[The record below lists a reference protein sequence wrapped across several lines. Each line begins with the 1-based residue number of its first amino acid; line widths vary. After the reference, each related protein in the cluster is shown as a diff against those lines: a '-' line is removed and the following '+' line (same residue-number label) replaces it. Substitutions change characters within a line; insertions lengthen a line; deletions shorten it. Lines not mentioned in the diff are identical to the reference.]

1 VGKIAL
7 CIVATNNYCDFVVP
21 LIESAEKY
29 FLADQVGI
37 STKEGQSW
45 LRKHNV
51 HYHIFSNNMNMWM
64 VKLSASDSTPR
75 IHMHVIDHEP
85 WPAMTLNRYD
95 MILGANLKGYD
106 AVYYIDAD
114 SRFVAPVGDEV
125 LQNMV
130 VVAHPGYYIK
140 GNGSWETNPKS
151 HAFVSPVLKN
161 HYVCGGFQGGRNFL
175 EYAEI
180 MQRNIEA
187 DTASGI
193 TAVWH
198 DESHLNAIYG
208 QYRNHITL
216 LPCDYMMPE
225 SLEKRKA
232 WRIASI
238 NPKILALE
246 KDHKNYQK

>member
-1 VGKIAL
+1 MGKIAL
-7 CIVATNNYCDFVVP
+7 CIVATNNYIDFVGP
-21 LIESAEKY
+21 LVTSAEKY
-29 FLADQVGI
+29 FLPGHDI
-37 STKEGQSW
+37 EY
-45 LRKHNV
+45 R
-51 HYHIFSNNMNMWM
+51 IFSNAQRIW
-64 VKLSASDSTPR
+64 DSTGNVYL
-75 IHMHVIDHEP
+75 HKVQHEP

-95 MILGANLKGYD
+95 MILSANLKGYD

-140 GNGSWETNPKS
+140 GGGSWEKNPKS

-187 DTASGI
+187 DTAAGI

-198 DESHLNAIYG
+198 DESHLNAIFG

>member
-1 VGKIAL
+1 MAVGKIAL
-7 CIVATNNYCDFVVP
+7 CIIATNNYLDFVGP
-21 LIESAEKY
+21 LVTSAEKY
-29 FLADQVGI
+29 FLPGHDI
-37 STKEGQSW
+37 EY
-45 LRKHNV
+45 R
-51 HYHIFSNNMNMWM
+51 IFSNAQRIW
-64 VKLSASDSTPR
+64 DSTGNVYL
-75 IHMHVIDHEP
+75 HKVQHQP

-140 GNGSWETNPKS
+140 GGGSWETNPKS

-187 DTASGI
+187 DTAAGI
-193 TAVWH
+193 TAFWH
-198 DESHLNAIYG
+198 DESHLNAIFG

-225 SLEKRKA
+225 SLGKREA

-238 NPKILALE
+238 SPKILALE
-246 KDHKNYQK
+246 KDHKHYQK